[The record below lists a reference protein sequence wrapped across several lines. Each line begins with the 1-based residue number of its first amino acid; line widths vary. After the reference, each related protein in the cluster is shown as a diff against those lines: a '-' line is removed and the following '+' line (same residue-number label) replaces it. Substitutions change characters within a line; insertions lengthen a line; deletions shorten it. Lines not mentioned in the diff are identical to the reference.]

1 MEVHISSMGCIIQ
14 RLLVP
19 DRNGVVTDVV
29 LGYED
34 IATYKVGDTMTSLT
48 SYILVGC
55 CVEQIRTKVI
65 ILSTFSVR
73 GGVKHG

>member
-34 IATYKVGDTMTSLT
+34 IATYRVRDTMPSWTIHL
-48 SYILVGC
+48 SY
-55 CVEQIRTKVI
+55 
-65 ILSTFSVR
+65 S
-73 GGVKHG
+73 